1 VQVTNPPIDPLR
13 EGLVMSL
20 NMRLGGRG
28 ALLTPSK
35 DGYEQIMLRSPVLL
49 ETDLEA
55 IKQQDLVK
63 TEVRCPLLCPLL
75 VLAVKKLHVQCLPWP
90 HRQQRHF
97 SLNRRTSTQACS
109 FAVDDLSVAQP
120 GQGNGGPHAEVP
132 KNQVFFVCNGPA

>member
-63 TEVRCPLLCPLL
+63 TEVRCPLLCPLPLL
-75 VLAVKKLHVQCLPWP
+75 VLAVKKLHVHCLPWP
-90 HRQQRHF
+90 HRQELRF
-97 SLNRRTSTQACS
+97 SLKRRTSTQARS
-109 FAVDDLSVAQP
+109 FAVDELSVAQP
-120 GQGNGGPHAEVP
+120 GQENGGPHAEVP
-132 KNQVFFVCNGPA
+132 KN